1 MRRARASAS
10 HRSLSGTALLV
21 LLAQVVASLLQ
32 RPELRPIL
40 SALGWSD
47 SQRRRGSDDAVVT
60 SIRDFLKT
68 HLHSD
73 GTRFSE
79 QQAAFNVLV
88 QAAAGPLV
96 KSERHI
102 AAAAEALG
110 VRYATFRELLEV
122 RAKMDAEAAHEV
134 KVGRT
139 LLLVSRKK
147 RCDAAD
153 DEAALFQEWSHDPE
167 VCRYDSNQR
176 TGGKRVHRFDAEAG
190 SDGLTRF
197 EVHEKRTLPCSRKVP
212 RPSPCPIPAP
222 PAARPPRDL
231 TGLLSPR
238 PRLRRSSVSASSS
251 RPSTRPSWRAPGT
264 SG

>member
-1 MRRARASAS
+1 M
-10 HRSLSGTALLV
+10 
-21 LLAQVVASLLQ
+21 LQ

-47 SQRRRGSDDAVVT
+47 KRQRRGSDDAVVT

-96 KSERHI
+96 KSERRI

-122 RAKMDAEAAHEV
+122 RAKMDASARKDGRGGGARGQGRRHAAAGLAQEAARC
-134 KVGRT
+134 GR
-139 LLLVSRKK
+139 R
-147 RCDAAD
+147 
-153 DEAALFQEWSHDPE
+153 
-167 VCRYDSNQR
+167 
-176 TGGKRVHRFDAEAG
+176 
-190 SDGLTRF
+190 
-197 EVHEKRTLPCSRKVP
+197 
-212 RPSPCPIPAP
+212 
-222 PAARPPRDL
+222 
-231 TGLLSPR
+231 
-238 PRLRRSSVSASSS
+238 
-251 RPSTRPSWRAPGT
+251 
-264 SG
+264 